1 MARAT
6 AAALLLALAALARA
20 QPHFEFARPAKPS
33 FAYDLAADAPPSGK
47 ILVKAAR
54 GAPRP
59 QPLDGA
65 PRDDFGISCVE
76 APAGEPAL
84 RARLAKLAAEPGV
97 AYATRDTALWAA
109 AAEAPPVDDREYR
122 FQWALPRVG
131 APAAWAALA
140 SLPPARRVT
149 VCVIDSGVDAAH
161 PDLAANLAPG
171 GDVTDAL
178 EHGTHVAGS
187 VAAVG
192 NNSVGV
198 AGVALEGVNVRACKF
213 LTAEGY
219 GWVSGAVACIATCL
233 REGADVINSSWAGGE
248 ANPALRDGIAAAGAA
263 DVLFVAAA
271 GNSGLDLDTSAGA
284 NGTGV
289 FPAAFARDMPNM
301 LVVASTSY
309 EDQLSDFSNYGAGVV
324 ALAAP
329 GEWILSTVPGNKTA
343 YFSGTSMAAPHVA
356 AAAALV
362 LAVSPK
368 RPSAAELKALLL
380 ATAEPLESLRG
391 KVSSG
396 GLLRVDRALAAVAA
410 AAAPRAAPRRAHRR
424 MLLETVHT

>member
-20 QPHFEFARPAKPS
+20 QPHFARPAKPS
-33 FAYDLAADAPPSGK
+33 FAYDLAADAPTSGK

-54 GAPRP
+54 GTPRP

-65 PRDDFGISCVE
+65 LRGDFGISNFE

-84 RARLAKLAAEPGV
+84 RARLAELAAEPGV
-97 AYATRDTALWAA
+97 AYATRDTVLWSA
-109 AAEAPPVDDREYR
+109 AAEAPAVDDPEYR

-131 APAAWAALA
+131 VPAAWAALA
-140 SLPPARRVT
+140 SLPPVRRVT

-198 AGVALEGVNVRACKF
+198 SGVALVNVRACKF

-219 GWVSGAVACIATCL
+219 GWVSGAIACIAACL
-233 REGADVINSSWAGGE
+233 REGADVINSSWAGGD

-271 GNSGLDLDTSAGA
+271 GNSGLDLGTSAGA

-356 AAAALV
+356 AAAALI

-368 RPSAAELKALLL
+368 QPSAAALKAL
-380 ATAEPLESLRG
+380 
-391 KVSSG
+391 
-396 GLLRVDRALAAVAA
+396 LLRVDRALAAVAA
-410 AAAPRAAPRRAHRR
+410 AAAAPRAAPRPPAHAAGDC
-424 MLLETVHT
+424 